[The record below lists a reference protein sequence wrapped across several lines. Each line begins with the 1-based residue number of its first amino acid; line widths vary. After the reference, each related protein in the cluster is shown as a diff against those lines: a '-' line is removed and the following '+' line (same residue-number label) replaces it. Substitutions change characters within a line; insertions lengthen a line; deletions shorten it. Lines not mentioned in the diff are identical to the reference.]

1 MNSKWDG
8 IEELSHIEYVDRKE
22 MEEIIDRVKGGGE
35 AGEAGENIGTDTENM
50 GTDIEKKRTELEW
63 ADARILQERAINKAK
78 TREIKRLNY
87 IVKVL
92 VDSMI

>member
-1 MNSKWDG
+1 
-8 IEELSHIEYVDRKE
+8 
-22 MEEIIDRVKGGGE
+22 
-35 AGEAGENIGTDTENM
+35 M